1 MPTPPIP
8 DEDLAA
14 TVAAYEAAGRNQ
26 SETARALGLARETV
40 QNRLRRAA
48 ERGLLLGHP
57 AAMPGFK
64 IAKLTTSPNGD
75 TIQQKPDTGAPYK
88 PLEALALKGRT
99 TWAEVQ
105 PDGTRIATREVFM
118 ERADASAQKAV
129 FEAALAA
136 MKEDLPR
143 VAVTPFEGGTGS
155 DLLNQYTVTDNHF
168 GMLAHR
174 EETGADY
181 DLKIA
186 EQLLTDWFAAAIR
199 CAPDADTAI
208 LAQLGDLL
216 HHDSLESVTPA
227 HKHVLD
233 ADSRLHKVIRV
244 VVRTL
249 RRIIGMLLQKHR
261 HVHVVMAS
269 GNHDPASSVWV
280 RELLATLYE
289 NEPRITVDR
298 SPSLYYVYEWGQT
311 GLYYHHMHKRGV
323 KDLDRVFAGFF
334 REVYGRC
341 KYNYGHGGHLH
352 NDAVV
357 STQLMHIERH
367 ETLAAPDAYAA
378 GGGWLSGRSAKV
390 ISYSKKYGEVGRLTL
405 RPEMVAGA
413 ANMPVAAND
422 NVAGARRAA

>member
-1 MPTPPIP
+1 MATPPLS
-8 DEDLAA
+8 DEVLKA

-26 SETARALGLARETV
+26 SATALAMGLARETV
-40 QNRLRRAA
+40 QSRLKRAA
-48 ERGLLLGHP
+48 ERGLMGT
-57 AAMPGFK
+57 AAVLPGFK
-64 IAKLTTSPNGD
+64 IAKVTNSPHGD
-75 TIQQKPDTGAPYK
+75 TVQQKPDLGVPYK
-88 PLEALALKGRT
+88 PIDNLALKGRT
-99 TWAEVQ
+99 TWAEVL
-105 PDGTRIATREVFM
+105 PDGTRIATREVLM
-118 ERADASAQKAV
+118 ERPDAAAQLAAMRAV
-129 FEAALAA
+129 AAA

-143 VAVTPFEGGTGS
+143 LNAVPFRGVTVS

-181 DLKIA
+181 DLKLA

-199 CAPDADTAI
+199 CAPDAHTAV

-216 HHDSLESVTPA
+216 HHDSLESVTPLN
-227 HKHVLD
+227 KHVLD

-249 RRIIGMLLQKHR
+249 RRVIDMLLQKHQ
-261 HVHVVMAS
+261 HVHIVMAS

-289 NEPRITVDR
+289 AEPRITVDI
-298 SPSLYYVYEWGQT
+298 SPSLYYAYEWGKT

-323 KDLDRVFAGFF
+323 KDLDRVFAGLF
-334 REVYGRC
+334 REMYGRC
-341 KYNYGHGGHLH
+341 QYNYGHGGHLH
-352 NDAVV
+352 SDAVV

-367 ETLAAPDAYAA
+367 ETLAAPDAHAA

-390 ISYSKKYGEVGRLTL
+390 ISYSKKFGEVGRVTL

-413 ANMPVAAND
+413 ASASVVAND
-422 NVAGARRAA
+422 NEPMRRAA